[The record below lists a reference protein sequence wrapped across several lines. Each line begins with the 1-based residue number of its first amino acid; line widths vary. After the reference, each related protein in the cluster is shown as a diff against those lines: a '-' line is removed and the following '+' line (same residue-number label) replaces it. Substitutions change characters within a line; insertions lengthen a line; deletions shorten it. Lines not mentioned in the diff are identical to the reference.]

1 MLLFCYEIDIVSEA
15 AQPAAMSTPGN
26 SSCLS
31 SDLLEQLKAQLPES
45 LFATVSGAIAG
56 YEKQLDTKSNELQ
69 YARLK
74 IQVLEERLRLQR
86 IAKYGP
92 GSEKL
97 SNLQLELL
105 EFEPGVSN
113 VEVAAESDRDAL
125 PSSQENKKRRK
136 HPGRQTLPADLPR
149 VERVIACTSEQCVC
163 GSCGAGTKVI
173 GYEVSEVLDVKPAEY
188 FVEVTKR
195 EKRACKACEEQGVA
209 MAPLPVRIIAK
220 SLVSDRIIID
230 TIVGKYADHNPLY
243 RQSVIF
249 LRDAGIDIS
258 RATMCGWVMT
268 VGELLAPVVGAMRRE
283 LLAGSY
289 IQADETTVDVQMHDR
304 RGKNHQAYLWQ
315 YGAPGG
321 ATIFDFK
328 MGRGRE
334 GPAHFLDKFEGI
346 LQTDGY
352 AAYINGVGGPKMVHA
367 ACWSHARRGFVDAI
381 KLNKLDVASIGIV
394 ELMDKLF
401 AIDAR
406 ARQEKIDHAARH
418 ALRREEA
425 PPLLDKIHAQ
435 ILALSKNVLPKSAAG
450 EACTYTVKL
459 WKKLT
464 CFLVYPELELSN
476 NRAENSMRGV
486 ALGRK
491 NWIHIGSK
499 EAGPRVA
506 AILSVVESCRRLGI
520 PVREYLNEILPGLA
534 NRSIQQIADLTPAAC
549 AARHTPANP

>member
-1 MLLFCYEIDIVSEA
+1 MLLFCYELSIVSEA

-26 SSCLS
+26 GSCLS
-31 SDLLEQLKAQLPES
+31 SDLLEQLKARLPES
-45 LFATVSGAIAG
+45 LFATVSGTFAT

-74 IQVLEERLRLQR
+74 IQLLEEKLRLQR

-105 EFEPGVSN
+105 ELEPGVSN
-113 VEVAAESDRDAL
+113 TEVAAESERDAL
-125 PSSQENKKRRK
+125 PPTAEKKKRRK
-136 HPGRQTLPADLPR
+136 HPGRQTLPADLQR
-149 VERVIACTSEQCVC
+149 VERVIACTPEQCIC
-163 GSCGAGTKVI
+163 GNCGMETKVI
-173 GYEVSEVLDVKPAEY
+173 GYEVSEVLEVKPAEY

-195 EKRACKACEEQGVA
+195 EKRACKKCEEQGVA

-268 VGELLAPVVGAMRRE
+268 VGEMLAPMVWAMRRE

-315 YGAPGG
+315 YGTPGG
-321 ATIFDFK
+321 STIFDFR

-334 GPAHFLDKFEGI
+334 GPANILDKFEGI
-346 LQTDGY
+346 LQTDGFISY
-352 AAYINGVGGPKMVHA
+352 VSGAGGPKMVHA
-367 ACWSHARRGFVDAI
+367 ACWSHSRRKFVDAI
-381 KLNKLDVASIGIV
+381 KLNKLDAASVSIV

-406 ARQEKIDHAARH
+406 AREEKMDHAARH
-418 ALRREEA
+418 ALRQQEA

-450 EACTYTVKL
+450 EACTYTVNL
-459 WKKLT
+459 WKKLNR
-464 CFLVYPELELSN
+464 FLEYSELELSN
-476 NRAENSMRGV
+476 NLAENSMRGV

-491 NWIHIGSK
+491 NWIHIGSQQ
-499 EAGPRVA
+499 AGPRVA
-506 AILSVVESCRRLGI
+506 AILSVVESCRRLRI

-534 NRSIQQIADLTPAAC
+534 DRSIQQVANLTPAAW
-549 AARHTPANP
+549 AARQTSGNL

>member
-1 MLLFCYEIDIVSEA
+1 VSEA
-15 AQPAAMSTPGN
+15 AQPAAVPTPDN
-26 SSCLS
+26 SSSLS

-45 LFATVSGAIAG
+45 LFAAVSAQLGDIQRTVVS
-56 YEKQLDTKSNELQ
+56 YKDELQ
-69 YARLK
+69 YRAMK
-74 IQVLEERLRLQR
+74 IQLLEEKLRLQR

-113 VEVAAESDRDAL
+113 TEVAAESERDAL
-125 PSSQENKKRRK
+125 PPTPEKKKRRK

-149 VERVIACTSEQCVC
+149 VERVIACTPEQCVC

-188 FVEVTKR
+188 FVQVTKR

-209 MAPLPVRIIAK
+209 MAPLPVRIIAR

-249 LRDAGIDIS
+249 LRDAGIDIG

-268 VGELLAPVVGAMRRE
+268 VGELLAPVVGAMRHE

-304 RGKNHQAYLWQ
+304 RGKNHQGYLWQ
-315 YGAPGG
+315 YGTPGG
-321 ATIFDFK
+321 ATIFDFQ

-352 AAYINGVGGPKMVHA
+352 VSYVRGVGGPKMVHA

-381 KLNKLDVASIGIV
+381 KLNKLDAASIGIV
-394 ELMDKLF
+394 DLMDQLF

-406 ARQEKIDHAARH
+406 ARNEKMDHAARH
-418 ALRREEA
+418 VLRQQEA
-425 PPLLDKIHAQ
+425 PPLLAKISVQ

-450 EACTYTVKL
+450 EACAYTVKL

-464 CFLVYPELELSN
+464 CFLEYPELELSN
-476 NRAENSMRGV
+476 NLAENSMRGV

-491 NWIHIGSK
+491 NWIHIGSQQ
-499 EAGPRVA
+499 AGPRVA
-506 AILSVVESCRRLGI
+506 AILSVVESCRRLRI
-520 PVREYLNEILPGLA
+520 PVRDYLNEILPGLA
-534 NRSIQQIADLTPAAC
+534 SRSIQQLADLTPAAWG
-549 AARHTPANP
+549 ARHNPPTLKPAA